1 MVASC
6 RANQSTMFF
15 RSKPVGSYRYLQIVH
30 SVREGKKVRQQVIA
44 TLGRLDLLEASGQLE
59 RLMRSGL
66 RHCESFAVLDAHAA
80 GEIEPVAIRRIGPD
94 LVFARLWK
102 ECGIPDVL
110 RSILKERHYEFDV
123 ERAIYLTVLHRLFAS
138 GSDRA
143 AERWR
148 EDYLIP
154 GTEGLDLHH
163 LYRAMAFLGEAIEEL
178 EKPTGAVRCTKDLVE
193 EALFDRRRDLFTEVE
208 LVFFDT
214 TSLYFEGQGGEIG
227 QRGHNKDH
235 RPDLKQMVVGMAV
248 DVEGCP
254 ICCEMWPGNTADVTT
269 LVPIVK
275 RLRERFRLR
284 EITVVADRGMMSQK
298 TLEALEGSDPPVGYI
313 IGVRMRRQKEVN
325 LSVLRSRKQWLEIV
339 PERNNAKDPA
349 PLKIKEVW
357 VENRRYVVCLNEE
370 ERRKDVHDR
379 EAIVAHLKEQLRQGD
394 KSLVGN
400 KGYRRYLKVQG
411 DHHFAIDEKQIKIE
425 ARYDGLWVLRTNTVY
440 NAETVAHVY
449 KALWTVEDI
458 IRTTKSIMDTRPI
471 YHRCNETIRGHV
483 FCSFLALLLKTE
495 LERRMKF
502 ADLRCEWA
510 QVIRGLEA
518 LQQVE
523 ATFQD
528 KRFVLRSQL
537 TSEASAALRA
547 TGVAAPPTLRELS

>member
-1 MVASC
+1 
-6 RANQSTMFF
+6 MFF
-15 RSKPVGSYRYLQIVH
+15 RTKPAGSYRYLQIVH

-66 RHCESFAVLDAHAA
+66 RHCQSFAVIDAQAS
-80 GEIEPVAIRRIGPD
+80 GEIQPVAIQRIGPD

-102 ECGIPDVL
+102 ESRIPEVL
-110 RSILKERHYEFDV
+110 RSLLKARQYEFDL

-154 GTEGLDLHH
+154 GTEGLELHH
-163 LYRAMAFLGEAIEEL
+163 LYRAMAFLGEAIEQL
-178 EKPTGAVRCTKDLVE
+178 EKPTGAVRCNKDLIE
-193 EALFDRRRDLFTEVE
+193 EALFESRRDLFTEVE

-214 TSLYFEGQGGEIG
+214 TSLYFEGHGGDSIG

-248 DVEGCP
+248 DVEGRP

-275 RLRERFRLR
+275 RMRERFRIR
-284 EITVVADRGMMSQK
+284 EITVVADRGMVSQA
-298 TLEALEGSDPPVGYI
+298 TLDAFENSDPPVRYI
-313 IGVRMRRQKEVN
+313 VGVRMRRQKEVSI
-325 LSVLRSRKQWLEIV
+325 SVLGSRVRWFESV
-339 PERNNAKDPA
+339 PERSKAKDPA

-357 VENRRYVVCLNEE
+357 VEDRRYVVCLNEE
-370 ERRKDVHDR
+370 ERRKDAHDR
-379 EAIVAHLKEQLRQGD
+379 EAIVAHLKEQLRSGD

-400 KGYRRYLKVQG
+400 KGYRRYLKVEG
-411 DHHFAIDEKQIKIE
+411 SGHFVIDENQLKAE
-425 ARYDGLWVLRTNTVY
+425 ERYDGLWVLRTNTLY

-449 KALWTVEDI
+449 KALWIVEDI
-458 IRTTKSIMDTRPI
+458 FRTAKSILETRPI
-471 YHRCNETIRGHV
+471 YHKCDETIRGHV

-495 LERRMKF
+495 LEGRMKF
-502 ADLRCEWA
+502 ADLQCEWA
-510 QVIRGLEA
+510 QVLRGLEA

-528 KRFVLRSQL
+528 KRFLLRSQL
-537 TSEASAALRA
+537 TGEASAALRA

>member
-1 MVASC
+1 
-6 RANQSTMFF
+6 MFF
-15 RSKPVGSYRYLQIVH
+15 RTKPAGSYRYLQIVH

-66 RHCESFAVLDAHAA
+66 RHCQSFAVIDAHAA
-80 GEIEPVAIRRIGPD
+80 GEIQPVAIRRIGPD

-102 ECGIPDVL
+102 ESGIQEVL
-110 RSILKERHYEFDV
+110 RSVLKARQYEFDL

-154 GTEGLDLHH
+154 GTEGLELHH
-163 LYRAMAFLGEAIEEL
+163 LYRAMAFLGDSIEQL
-178 EKPTGAVRCTKDLVE
+178 EKPTGALRCNKDLIE
-193 EALFDRRRDLFTEVE
+193 EALFERRRDLFTEVE

-214 TSLYFEGQGGEIG
+214 TSLYFEGRGGESIG

-248 DVEGCP
+248 DVEGRP

-269 LVPIVK
+269 FLPIVK
-275 RLRERFRLR
+275 RMRERFRIR
-284 EITVVADRGMMSQK
+284 EITVVADRGMVSQA
-298 TLEALEGSDPPVGYI
+298 TLDAFENSDPPVRYI
-313 IGVRMRRQKEVN
+313 VGVRMRRQKEVS
-325 LSVLRSRKQWLEIV
+325 LSVLGSRAHWFESV
-339 PERNNAKDPA
+339 PERSKAKDPA

-357 VENRRYVVCLNEE
+357 VEDRRYVVCLNEE
-370 ERRKDVHDR
+370 ERRKDAHDR
-379 EAIVAHLKEQLRQGD
+379 EAIVAHLKEQLRGGD

-400 KGYRRYLKVQG
+400 KGYRRYLKVEG
-411 DHHFAIDEKQIKIE
+411 SGHFVIDEKQLKAE
-425 ARYDGLWVLRTNTVY
+425 ERYDGLWVLRTNTVY

-458 IRTTKSIMDTRPI
+458 VRTAKSILETRPI
-471 YHRCNETIRGHV
+471 YHKCNETIRGHV

-502 ADLRCEWA
+502 ADFQCEWA
-510 QVIRGLEA
+510 QVLRGLEA

-528 KRFVLRSQL
+528 KRFLIRSQL
-537 TSEASAALRA
+537 TGEASAALRA
-547 TGVAAPPTLRELS
+547 TGVGAPPTLRELP

>member
-1 MVASC
+1 
-6 RANQSTMFF
+6 MFF

-94 LVFARLWK
+94 LVFGRLWK
-102 ECGIPDVL
+102 ECGIPEVL
-110 RSILKERHYEFDV
+110 RSILKDRHYEFDV

-154 GTEGLDLHH
+154 GTEGLELHH

-178 EKPTGAVRCTKDLVE
+178 EKPTGAVRCIKDLVE

-235 RPDLKQMVVGMAV
+235 RPDLKQMVVGMAL

-275 RLRERFRLR
+275 RMRERFRLR

-339 PERNNAKDPA
+339 PERSNAKDPA

-370 ERRKDVHDR
+370 ERRKDAHDR

-411 DHHFAIDEKQIKIE
+411 DHHFAIDEKQIKTE
-425 ARYDGLWVLRTNTVY
+425 ARYDGLWVLRTNTLY

-502 ADLRCEWA
+502 ADLKCEWA

-523 ATFQD
+523 ATFQE